1 MMEISATATAVKNE
15 QAIDF
20 SSVSEEL
27 RPKSQEER
35 DWGIRQFTTLWMGPV
50 HNILSYM
57 TVAGFFLLGLNSK
70 QVFAAVMVSAIIVS
84 FFYVVNGVASAKYG
98 IPFTMVLRSVFGTK
112 GSIFPALARGLIAG
126 VVFTG
131 TQTTVTAGAMDVI
144 FNRIFPGYTSIGGG
158 ARIFGLP
165 VYTALSLVLVWLV
178 TVLLFMGGNSV
189 IDKLGT
195 YASPVVY
202 LFIIGAAVWAI
213 TIAGGFNNVMNY
225 APEHHQFN
233 TLLFITCVSAL
244 VSNWAGPIVNT
255 GDFTSRAQSMKAMAI
270 GLPLGFILS
279 YVLFAITCV
288 SLFAGTA
295 IAFPELKNFDIVQ
308 SINQMDSTLAVI
320 VLIMALNIGAV
331 AFVVFGNLFPAGLQ
345 LTSLA
350 PKIFTVKRGGLLTAV
365 VGILIM
371 PWNIINHL
379 FLFYSFIGSMFG
391 PITGIML
398 SDFFI
403 NKRGVMNL
411 KEIYA
416 ESDSIQSVNYNK
428 RAMWVLAVSFVLS
441 MIGAFVPQIGLLK
454 AMDDFAFFTGLIS
467 SFVIYTAVTLWSARK
482 K

>member
-1 MMEISATATAVKNE
+1 MEKTLFEALNMSNH
-15 QAIDF
+15 
-20 SSVSEEL
+20 EEL
-27 RPKSQEER
+27 
-35 DWGIRQFTTLWMGPV
+35 
-50 HNILSYM
+50 LSELENRGSPDL
-57 TVAGFFLLGLNSK
+57 T
-70 QVFAAVMVSAIIVS
+70 
-84 FFYVVNGVASAKYG
+84 VVNESG
-98 IPFTMVLRSVFGTK
+98 
-112 GSIFPALARGLIAG
+112 
-126 VVFTG
+126 
-131 TQTTVTAGAMDVI
+131 Q
-144 FNRIFPGYTSIGGG
+144 
-158 ARIFGLP
+158 
-165 VYTALSLVLVWLV
+165 
-178 TVLLFMGGNSV
+178 
-189 IDKLGT
+189 
-195 YASPVVY
+195 SP
-202 LFIIGAAVWAI
+202 L
-213 TIAGGFNNVMNY
+213 
-225 APEHHQFN
+225 H
-233 TLLFITCVSAL
+233 
-244 VSNWAGPIVNT
+244 
-255 GDFTSRAQSMKAMAI
+255 
-270 GLPLGFILS
+270 
-279 YVLFAITCV
+279 
-288 SLFAGTA
+288 
-295 IAFPELKNFDIVQ
+295 
-308 SINQMDSTLAVI
+308 LAVLANQ
-320 VLIMALNIGAV
+320 VDV
-331 AFVVFGNLFPAGLQ
+331 AAILLSRGFVVFGNLFPAGLQ